1 MSAQR
6 SGSLQVA
13 SRPAS
18 QVASLAA
25 HADWSID
32 PRKRWMA
39 QARRTPAGWRV
50 MAPAPV
56 GEVGS
61 FLARLLAAAD
71 GGAVALGVDLP
82 IGVPRAYAVQRGEQ
96 GFMHYLRQTAGWPDF
111 FQVCATLPELRVDR
125 PFYPAR
131 GVRGMTRA
139 AHAAALGLGGPMGLS
154 RACDRATAERPAGA
168 PLFWTLGANQSGKA
182 AIAAWRDMLLPALLG
197 GAPLRV
203 WPFEGAFCDLL
214 APGVV
219 AVAETYPAEALRHLG
234 IRLKGSKR
242 RQADRAAVADLLLG
256 AMAEARARPEA
267 ALVAVVRDGFGSDA
281 AGEDRFDCM
290 LGLLCVLNVLAGNR
304 PDMAP
309 DDPWVQ
315 RWEGWVLGQTALPLR
330 LPDADPMS
338 TIGG

>member
-6 SGSLQVA
+6 SGSLQVP
-13 SRPAS
+13 SRL
-18 QVASLAA
+18 ASLAV

-39 QARRTPAGWRV
+39 QARRTQTGWRIMV
-50 MAPAPV
+50 PTPV
-56 GEVGS
+56 GEGGS
-61 FLARLLAAAD
+61 FLARLLAAAG

-82 IGVPRAYAVQRGEQ
+82 IGVPRAYAAGRGEQ
-96 GFMHYLRQTAGWPDF
+96 GFLHFLRETAGWPDF
-111 FQVCATLPELRVDR
+111 FQVCATLPEIRADR

-182 AIAAWRDMLLPALLG
+182 AIAAWRDVLLPALLG
-197 GAPLRV
+197 GAALRI
-203 WPFEGAFCDLL
+203 WPFEGAFCELL
-214 APGVV
+214 APGAVV
-219 AVAETYPAEALRHLG
+219 VAETYPAEALRHVG

-256 AMAEARARPEA
+256 AMAALRAMPEA
-267 ALVAVVRDGFGSDA
+267 AMVVAARDGFGADA
-281 AGEDRFDCM
+281 VGEDRFDCV

-304 PDMAP
+304 PDTAP
-309 DDPWVQ
+309 DDPWVR
-315 RWEGWVLGQTALPLR
+315 RWEGWVLGQTALPRVRELAAPS
-330 LPDADPMS
+330 LS
-338 TIGG
+338 LSSIL